1 MALTLSGTNGVVG
14 AGFTLDPSGTS
25 VTAGVGT
32 FGSIKSDGIVQIGGA
47 TENSADIDATN
58 TKVTIKQSANAAED
72 GIYIERF
79 GERRGHYIYVGSGL
93 SQNDALCVRSQQ
105 LGTDTDVLAIDR
117 GGDVVIG
124 AGNLVIATSGKGID
138 FSATGDGSGSMGS
151 ELLDDYEEGTFTPV
165 VADSSTGGNTASSY
179 TTSIGWYT
187 KIGNLV
193 NIQMRIRDINQG
205 SISNSSVI
213 YIRGFPYAMEQR
225 SNALVVGHCE
235 TSDFNTPSNCH
246 GVSTLTN
253 NGSSNPTWCRLF
265 AQIDNATH
273 GVQNFD
279 SIGTTNQI
287 QINMSYRVA

>member
-72 GIYIERF
+72 GIYIERS

-124 AGNLVIATSGKGID
+124 AGNIIIGTAGKGID
-138 FSATGDGSGSMGS
+138 FSNQTATGVSTVTS
-151 ELLDDYEEGTFTPV
+151 EVLDHYEEGTWTPDV
-165 VADSSTGGNTASSY
+165 
-179 TTSIGWYT
+179 
-187 KIGNLV
+187 
-193 NIQMRIRDINQG
+193 R
-205 SISNSSVI
+205 
-213 YIRGFPYAMEQR
+213 
-225 SNALVVGHCE
+225 
-235 TSDFNTPSNCH
+235 
-246 GVSTLTN
+246 
-253 NGSSNPTWCRLF
+253 GSSNAGAATYTGRYGLYIRIGRLVHVYADIRWSGHSGSGGLEVYGLPF
-265 AQIDNATH
+265 AQNNGGYPGH
-273 GVQNFD
+273 WGLNYN
-279 SIGTTNQI
+279 SG
-287 QINMSYRVA
+287 MSYGSGDNQVQYGWANNNSSYIRYWESNASGGSGALTLDTVVGELHIYGHYLTGA

>member
-32 FGSIKSDGIVQIGGA
+32 FGSIKSDGIVQSGGA

-72 GIYIERF
+72 GIYIERS

-124 AGNLVIATSGKGID
+124 AGNLVMATSGKGID
-138 FSATGDGSGSMGS
+138 FSATGSGSGTGTS
-151 ELLDDYEEGTFTPV
+151 ELFDDYEEGTFS
-165 VADSSTGGNTASSY
+165 ATASATGYSGG
-179 TTSIGWYT
+179 SAISMSDEKYT
-187 KIGNLV
+187 KIGRIVHFNMRLAVASNLNDGDLTITNLPFTAAQDSVV
-193 NIQMRIRDINQG
+193 NFSWQDAAGFHGGQGKINGTRCIRHNG
-205 SISNSSVI
+205 TFPTHSSGTANI
-213 YIRGFPYAMEQR
+213 IFSGTYR
-225 SNALVVGHCE
+225 
-235 TSDFNTPSNCH
+235 T
-246 GVSTLTN
+246 
-253 NGSSNPTWCRLF
+253 
-265 AQIDNATH
+265 
-273 GVQNFD
+273 D
-279 SIGTTNQI
+279 S
-287 QINMSYRVA
+287 